1 MSVYLRQL
9 LLLFGS
15 GVDGSVTIV
24 EGGDA
29 CRAFLGGGIYGFE
42 KNFESEL
49 LVLIC
54 HLR

>member
-1 MSVYLRQL
+1 MSVHLRQL

-15 GVDGSVTIV
+15 GVDGFVTIV
-24 EGGDA
+24 EGDDA
-29 CRAFLGGGIYGFE
+29 RRAFLGGGIHGFE

-49 LVLIC
+49 LVLVC